1 MPSDASKVYGKNV
14 LNFLQLIIT
23 KDGNMELNFADDL
36 VKGTCITN
44 GGAVVHERMI
54 ANN

>member
-1 MPSDASKVYGKNV
+1 MRKIAALILRY
-14 LNFLQLIIT
+14 FLQLIIT